1 MVAGPDIRGRW
12 VNQNGS
18 TLVIEEIDDGH
29 IIGRF
34 ESLKGRAAKDIEYPV
49 AGLQNGELVSFLVSF
64 TSPEENLHAIT
75 SFAGRWENGSDGV
88 QRIHTTWIL
97 SRQFED
103 SDMQKPT
110 QVWNTFLTNG
120 DVFTRTE

>member
-1 MVAGPDIRGRW
+1 MDAGPDIRGRW

-18 TLVIEEIDDGH
+18 TLVIDDVDDGQ

-34 ESLKGRAAKDIEYPV
+34 ESLKGRAAKGIEYPV
-49 AGLQNGELVSFLVSF
+49 TGLQNGELVSFLVSF
-64 TSPEENLHAIT
+64 LSAEQNLHAIT
-75 SFAGRWENGSDGV
+75 TFSGRWESGSDGIH
-88 QRIHTTWIL
+88 RIHTTWIL

-103 SDMQKPT
+103 SEMQKPT
-110 QVWNTFLTNG
+110 QVWNSFLTNS

>member
-1 MVAGPDIRGRW
+1 MDAGPDIRGRW

-18 TLVIEEIDDGH
+18 TLVIDDVDDGQ

-34 ESLKGRAAKDIEYPV
+34 ESLKGRAAKGIEYPV
-49 AGLQNGELVSFLVSF
+49 TGLQNGELVSFLVSF
-64 TSPEENLHAIT
+64 LSAEQNLHAIT
-75 SFAGRWENGSDGV
+75 TFSGRWENSPDGI
-88 QRIHTTWIL
+88 QQIHTTWIL

-103 SDMQKPT
+103 SEMQKPT

-120 DVFTRTE
+120 DIFTRTE

>member
-1 MVAGPDIRGRW
+1 MHNQLDIVGRW

-18 TLVIEEIDDGH
+18 TLVIDAVEDGH

-34 ESLKGRAAKDIEYPV
+34 ESKKGRAAKGVEYPV

-64 TSPEENLHAIT
+64 DSPSENLHAIT
-75 SFAGRWENGSDGV
+75 SFAGRWESASDGI
-88 QRIHTTWIL
+88 QRIHTTWVL

-103 SDMQKPT
+103 SEMQKPT
-110 QVWNTFLTNG
+110 HVWNTFLTNS
-120 DVFTRTE
+120 DVFTRVE

>member
-1 MVAGPDIRGRW
+1 MAAGPDIRGSW

-18 TLVIEEIDDGH
+18 TLVIEDVNDGQ

-34 ESLKGRAAKDIEYPV
+34 ESQKGRAAKGIEYPV

-64 TSPEENLHAIT
+64 VSAEQNLHAIT
-75 SFAGRWENGSDGV
+75 SFAGRWENGNDGV

-103 SDMQKPT
+103 ADMQKPT

-120 DVFTRTE
+120 DVFTRIG

>member
-1 MVAGPDIRGRW
+1 MQAEPDIKGRW

-18 TLVIEEIDDGH
+18 ALIIDDVDAGN

-34 ESLKGRAAKDIEYPV
+34 ESQKGRAAKGIEYPV
-49 AGLQNGELVSFLVSF
+49 TGLQNGELISFLVSF
-64 TSPEENLHAIT
+64 VSTEQNLHAIT
-75 SFAGRWENGSDGV
+75 SFAGRWESGRDGI

-103 SDMQKPT
+103 SEMQKPT
-110 QVWNTFLTNG
+110 QVWNTFITNG
-120 DVFTRTE
+120 DVFTRTA

>member
-1 MVAGPDIRGRW
+1 MRNELNINGRW

-18 TLVIEEIDDGH
+18 TLVIDDVEGGH
-29 IIGRF
+29 IVGRF
-34 ESLKGRAAKDIEYPV
+34 ESKKGRAAKGIEYPV
-49 AGLQNGELVSFLVSF
+49 AGLQNGELVSFQVSF
-64 TSPEENLHAIT
+64 ISAEENLHAIT
-75 SFAGRWENGSDGV
+75 SFAGRWESGSDGI

-103 SDMQKPT
+103 NEMQKPT

-120 DVFTRTE
+120 DVFTRIE

>member
-1 MVAGPDIRGRW
+1 MVSGPDIRGTW

-18 TLVIEEIDDGH
+18 TLVIEEVDDGQ
-29 IIGRF
+29 ISGRF
-34 ESLKGRAAKDIEYPV
+34 ESQKGRSAKGVEYPV

-64 TSPEENLHAIT
+64 LSAEQNLHAIT
-75 SFAGRWENGSDGV
+75 SFSGRWESDRDGI

-103 SDMQKPT
+103 SEMQKPT